1 MGRGKAV
8 REDQEITDAEGTP
21 RIRSMVLWAWMAAA
35 VLLELQRL
43 GVPRRENLLDDQYVL
58 PRKNNR
64 DLPGEPQRARD
75 GQERE
80 HHNRE
85 KTERG
90 G

>member
-1 MGRGKAV
+1 
-8 REDQEITDAEGTP
+8 
-21 RIRSMVLWAWMAAA
+21 MVLWAWMAAA

-43 GVPRRENLLDDQYVL
+43 GVPRHENLLDEQYVL

-64 DLPGEPQRARD
+64 DPPGEPQRARD
-75 GQERE
+75 GQER
-80 HHNRE
+80 HDRE